1 MSCGGRPLW
10 LALLPT
16 PLLSTS
22 HHERAASSFLPSS
35 LPLFQM
41 AATRTAYQGSKRK
54 LVIAMD
60 LGTTFSGVSYV
71 VLDPGK
77 VPDIKTVN
85 RYAHAS

>member
-1 MSCGGRPLW
+1 
-10 LALLPT
+10 
-16 PLLSTS
+16 
-22 HHERAASSFLPSS
+22 
-35 LPLFQM
+35 M